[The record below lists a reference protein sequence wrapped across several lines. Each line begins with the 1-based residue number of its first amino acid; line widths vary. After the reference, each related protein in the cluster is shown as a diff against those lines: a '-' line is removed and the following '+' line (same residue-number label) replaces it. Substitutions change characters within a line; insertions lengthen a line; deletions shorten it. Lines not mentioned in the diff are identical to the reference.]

1 MERVLIKGVE
11 SMEVDYYYNL
21 KIKFK
26 RQYT

>member
-1 MERVLIKGVE
+1 MERVLIKGVDI
-11 SMEVDYYYNL
+11 MDGDYYYSM